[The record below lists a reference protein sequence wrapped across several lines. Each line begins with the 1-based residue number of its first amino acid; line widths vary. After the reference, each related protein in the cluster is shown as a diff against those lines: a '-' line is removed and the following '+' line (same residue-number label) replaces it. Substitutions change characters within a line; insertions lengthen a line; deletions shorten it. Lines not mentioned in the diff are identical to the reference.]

1 MTETATPELT
11 TVAGRWM
18 TLNTERTAHL
28 NRCRLCAELTIP
40 SILPPEN
47 YNHNTPLRTPFQGV
61 GARCVT
67 TLSAKTVLALF
78 PPSTPFFRNKLD
90 PMIELEL
97 KEQLGEED
105 FKTQIEKGLAD
116 VERLVVDY
124 IETIALRV
132 HAYQIMRQLFVTGN
146 VMIYGPLNGK
156 TKIFR
161 LDQFVCRRNPQ
172 GEVIE
177 IVVKEGISKDAVP
190 VELRKTANSS
200 TQGEQPSTTGH
211 DTYDLFTHVKWEDN
225 RYVYYQEMNG
235 QRVPNSDGSYPL
247 DKPLFNVVSI
257 NLDTN
262 ADYGHGLVSEHLG
275 DFTTLESLSQS
286 IVEGTAAMA
295 KIIFLVNPNGTT
307 SAKDLR
313 SAPNCGFVSGLRDDV
328 QVLQVEKFHDFQI
341 PFQLMEKIEMR
352 LNHAFLTHTGVQRN
366 AERVTASEIRFMA
379 EELEDS
385 LGGIYTVL
393 SQNLQAP
400 WIRTIMADMAKQ
412 SKIQFMPKGINPVII
427 TGMEALGRGHDLQKM
442 QIFLEYAR
450 ALLGD
455 EMRFWIKKRNALDKI
470 SGAVQFN
477 ADEILN
483 DEQTVQ
489 GAMRQE
495 QQQQMMMEMGKPA
508 VGPIAG
514 AMAQGMAQQ
523 MGGGQ
528 Q

>member
-1 MTETATPELT
+1 MNTAPDLKS
-11 TVAGRWM
+11 VAGRWM
-18 TLNTERTAHL
+18 TLNTDRTSHL

-97 KEQLGEED
+97 KEQLGEEN
-105 FKTQIEKGLAD
+105 FKSQIEKGLAD

-146 VMIYGPLNGK
+146 VLIYGPLNGK

-177 IVVKEGISKDAVP
+177 IVIKEGISKDAVP
-190 VELRKTANSS
+190 EEYRKSVADNTDGTTQTSAN
-200 TQGEQPSTTGH
+200 
-211 DTYDLFTHVKWEDN
+211 DTYDLYTHVKWVN
-225 RYVYYQEMNG
+225 GTYHYYQELNG
-235 QRVPNSDGSYPL
+235 KRVDKSDGTYPL

-307 SAKDLR
+307 SAKDLI
-313 SAPNCGFVSGLRDDV
+313 SSPNCGFVSGLRDDV
-328 QVLQVEKFHDFQI
+328 QVLQVEKFNDFQI
-341 PFQLMEKIEMR
+341 PFQLMERIEMR

-412 SKIQFMPKGINPVII
+412 SKIQFMPRGVNPVII

-483 DEQTVQ
+483 DENTVNA
-489 GAMRQE
+489 AMQQE

-514 AMAQGMAQQ
+514 AMAQGMVQ
-523 MGGGQ
+523 GGQ
-528 Q
+528 QQ